1 VQFYDNRATFL
12 NVDAGMKKIHGAPF
26 AGAEPVTNHTK
37 QDDLDTTVP
46 AAGFSTAVQAVSKY
60 TY

>member
-1 VQFYDNRATFL
+1 
-12 NVDAGMKKIHGAPF
+12 MKKIHGAPF

-37 QDDLDTTVP
+37 QDDLNTTVP